1 MLTFYKT
8 IEKIWF
14 TLPQKLRYLLVGGFN
29 TVMVYILFAAIVCWG
44 KLSYQTAII
53 LVHVVGVNVSIFT
66 MRYYV
71 FHSFGN
77 LKREY
82 VRAWSV
88 YFVAMLI
95 NYAAMF
101 VMVDVCAVNELAA
114 QAVYTVCITILT
126 YILHKY
132 FSFSK

>member
-1 MLTFYKT
+1 MIGLYLAV
-8 IEKIWF
+8 EKIWF
-14 TLPQKLRYLLVGGFN
+14 KLPQKLRYLLVGGFN
-29 TVMVYILFAAIVCWG
+29 TVFGYLLFVLMVSVWRWNYKTALITGYIVA
-44 KLSYQTAII
+44 T
-53 LVHVVGVNVSIFT
+53 NVSIFT

-71 FHSFGN
+71 FRSSGN

-82 VRAWSV
+82 ARAWSV
-88 YFVAMLI
+88 YFVTMLI

-114 QAVYTVCITILT
+114 QAVYTVCITVLT

>member
-1 MLTFYKT
+1 MIGLYLAV
-8 IEKIWF
+8 EKIWF
-14 TLPQKLRYLLVGGFN
+14 KLPQKLRYLLVGGFN
-29 TVMVYILFAAIVCWG
+29 TAAVYILFAAAVCWG

-53 LVHVVGVNVSIFT
+53 LVYVIGVNVSIFT

-71 FHSFGN
+71 FRSSGN

-88 YFVAMLI
+88 YFVTMLI

>member
-1 MLTFYKT
+1 MIGLYLAV
-8 IEKIWF
+8 EKIWF
-14 TLPQKLRYLLVGGFN
+14 KLPQKLRYLLVGGFN
-29 TVMVYILFAAIVCWG
+29 TVAVYILFAAAVCWG

-53 LVHVVGVNVSIFT
+53 LVYVVGVNVSIFT

-71 FHSFGN
+71 FRSSGN

-88 YFVAMLI
+88 YFVTMLI